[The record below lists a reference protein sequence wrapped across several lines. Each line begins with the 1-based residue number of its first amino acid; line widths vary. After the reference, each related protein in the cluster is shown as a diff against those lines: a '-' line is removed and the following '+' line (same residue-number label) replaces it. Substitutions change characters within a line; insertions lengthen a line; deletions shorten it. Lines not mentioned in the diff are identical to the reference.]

1 MLPSIFQEVKDLAIH
16 PNYKRPKIG
25 AGELKTPVS
34 FFQFI
39 PGEGPEP
46 GEIVKKELHSCK
58 AQIYNP
64 SMKDMEILNA
74 KGTKEGLTIKI
85 RDPHQDYIP
94 TNKHKVIV
102 DDYRILPTGKEWEI
116 IDVSPDFEDNRFIKI
131 VLGATL

>member
-74 KGTKEGLTIKI
+74 KGTKEGLTIKSVI
-85 RDPHQDYIP
+85 HTKTISLA
-94 TNKHKVIV
+94 TN
-102 DDYRILPTGKEWEI
+102 
-116 IDVSPDFEDNRFIKI
+116 IKLLLTTI
-131 VLGATL
+131 ELYQ

>member
-1 MLPSIFQEVKDLAIH
+1 MKDLAIH

-94 TNKHKVIV
+94 SNKHKVVI
-102 DDYRILPTGKEWEI
+102 DDYRALPVGKEWEI
-116 IDVSPDFEDNRFIKI
+116 VDVSPDFEDNRFIKI
-131 VLGATL
+131 VLGVTS

>member
-25 AGELKTPVS
+25 AGELKTPVF

-58 AQIYNP
+58 AQNLQ
-64 SMKDMEILNA
+64 SVNERHRD
-74 KGTKEGLTIKI
+74 IK
-85 RDPHQDYIP
+85 RQR
-94 TNKHKVIV
+94 N
-102 DDYRILPTGKEWEI
+102 
-116 IDVSPDFEDNRFIKI
+116 
-131 VLGATL
+131 